1 MNRSRWFPK
10 HAPLLIAL
18 SAAFTA
24 TAWADPPHNL
34 ILFVP
39 DGLRSQIVDEARAPA
54 MARLRA
60 EGVDFG
66 NSHSLF
72 PTFTT
77 ANASAFATGHKL
89 GDTGDFSNL
98 IYTGVRVL
106 AANATVSPFLE
117 SDPVLR
123 EVNGQFGGNYLD
135 EVSVVAAARAMG
147 FGTALIG
154 KLGPAVIFDLAAL
167 TLDPNASGDGTLV
180 IDDTTGTIGQEAP
193 LSVAWKA
200 AFAEAKVAQVAPAR
214 GDNGNSGDATHPGTL
229 VPNLAQQQYFLEAAL
244 KVALP
249 HFAKSGKPFVLVFWS
264 RDPDGTQHNQGDS
277 FHSLDPG
284 INGPTSLA
292 AIRNADG
299 ALELIEATLRRLGL
313 YDNTN
318 IIVAADHGFS
328 TIQKTGTDSPSA
340 AATYKD
346 VKSGELPVGFLAL
359 DLYADL
365 RNADAH
371 LKLFD
376 PDSAYR
382 AIDSTTGVHPLRG
395 SGLIGTDAD
404 HPQVIVVANG
414 GSDLIYIPSEP
425 PVWQKSAQAPTGKR
439 SEAQHRSDRALAE
452 RIVNSLLKHDYVSGI
467 FIDTN
472 RFGPLAG
479 ALSLE
484 DIGLA
489 GHAVTPHPD
498 IVVSFASKLI
508 AGCKLGASLCTEE
521 VADTVLVEGQGM
533 HGSFSRAD
541 TWNFMAARG
550 PDFRRGFVDE
560 LPASNA
566 DVGTTMAH
574 LLGLTLPSN
583 GTLKGRVLTEALRAG
598 ASQAPTLSVPPPLE
612 SKPGVGGLKTVLK
625 IQVLGDQ
632 IYIDAAGIPGRTV
645 GLDEQ

>member
-1 MNRSRWFPK
+1 
-10 HAPLLIAL
+10 
-18 SAAFTA
+18 
-24 TAWADPPHNL
+24 
-34 ILFVP
+34 
-39 DGLRSQIVDEARAPA
+39 
-54 MARLRA
+54 
-60 EGVDFG
+60 
-66 NSHSLF
+66 
-72 PTFTT
+72 
-77 ANASAFATGHKL
+77 
-89 GDTGDFSNL
+89 
-98 IYTGVRVL
+98 
-106 AANATVSPFLE
+106 
-117 SDPVLR
+117 
-123 EVNGQFGGNYLD
+123 
-135 EVSVVAAARAMG
+135 
-147 FGTALIG
+147 
-154 KLGPAVIFDLAAL
+154 
-167 TLDPNASGDGTLV
+167 
-180 IDDTTGTIGQEAP
+180 
-193 LSVAWKA
+193 
-200 AFAEAKVAQVAPAR
+200 
-214 GDNGNSGDATHPGTL
+214 
-229 VPNLAQQQYFLEAAL
+229 
-244 KVALP
+244 
-249 HFAKSGKPFVLVFWS
+249 
-264 RDPDGTQHNQGDS
+264 
-277 FHSLDPG
+277 
-284 INGPTSLA
+284 
-292 AIRNADG
+292 
-299 ALELIEATLRRLGL
+299 
-313 YDNTN
+313 
-318 IIVAADHGFS
+318 
-328 TIQKTGTDSPSA
+328 
-340 AATYKD
+340 
-346 VKSGELPVGFLAL
+346 
-359 DLYADL
+359 
-365 RNADAH
+365 
-371 LKLFD
+371 
-376 PDSAYR
+376 
-382 AIDSTTGVHPLRG
+382 
-395 SGLIGTDAD
+395 
-404 HPQVIVVANG
+404 VVANG

-479 ALSLE
+479 ALSVE

>member
-1 MNRSRWFPK
+1 MQ
-10 HAPLLIAL
+10 ALIAL
-18 SAAFTA
+18 ASVLNPA
-24 TAWADPPHNL
+24 AWADGPRNL
-34 ILFVP
+34 ILLVP
-39 DGLRSQIVDEARAPA
+39 DGLRSQIVDEAKAPA
-54 MARLRA
+54 LARLRG
-60 EGVDFG
+60 EGVDFR
-66 NSHSLF
+66 NSHALF

-89 GDTGDFSNL
+89 GDTGDFSNY

-123 EVNGQFGGNYLD
+123 EVNGQFGANYLD
-135 EVSVVAAARAMG
+135 EVSIVAAARAKG

-154 KLGPAVIFDLAAL
+154 KLGPVAIFDLAAL
-167 TLDPNASGDGTLV
+167 TPDGKSADDGTLV
-180 IDDTTGTIGQEAP
+180 IDDTTGAAGQEAP
-193 LSVAWKA
+193 LSAAWKA
-200 AFAEAKVAQVAPAR
+200 AFADAKIATAAPAR
-214 GDNGNSGDATHPGTL
+214 GDNGNSGDATHPGSL

-249 HFAKSGKPFVLVFWS
+249 HFAKSGKPFVMVYWS

-292 AIRNADG
+292 AIRNADD
-299 ALELIEATLRRLGL
+299 ALDLIEATLRRLGL

-328 TIQKTGTDSPSA
+328 TIRKTGTASPSA
-340 AATYKD
+340 TVTYKD
-346 VKSGELPVGFLAL
+346 VKSGELPVGFLSI
-359 DLYADL
+359 DLHADL
-365 RNADAH
+365 RNVDNQ

-376 PDSAYR
+376 PDNAYR
-382 AIDSTTGVHPLRG
+382 EIDWTKGAHPLRG
-395 SGLIGTDAD
+395 NGLIGTDAD
-404 HPQVIVVANG
+404 HPQVVVVANG
-414 GSDLIYIPSEP
+414 GSDLIYIPNEP
-425 PVWQKSAQAPTGKR
+425 PMWQRNAQSSPGKR
-439 SEAQHRSDRALAE
+439 STAQRHADRALAG
-452 RIVNSLLKHDYVSGI
+452 RIVDSLLKHDYVSGI

-498 IVVSFASKLI
+498 IVVNFASHVMP
-508 AGCKLGASLCTEE
+508 GCKLGANLCAEE
-521 VADTVLVEGQGM
+521 VADSVLVEGQGM

-550 PDFRRGFVDE
+550 PDFKRGFVDD
-560 LPASNA
+560 LPVSNA
-566 DVGTTMAH
+566 DIGLTMAQ
-574 LLGLTLPSN
+574 LLGLNLASN
-583 GTLKGRVLTEALRAG
+583 GTLKGRLVTEALIE
-598 ASQAPTLSVPPPLE
+598 STNPQPTLRTPPPLE
-612 SKPGVGGLKTVLK
+612 SEPGFSGLKTILK
-625 IQVLGDQ
+625 YQVLGDQ
-632 IYIDAAGIPGRTV
+632 TYLDAAGFPGRTV
-645 GLDEQ
+645 GLDEK